1 MSSSE
6 WSWLVRWAGFRGK
19 NVVVVVVE
27 PQASTV
33 FWVLPE
39 PCFLSFRDHPSQLQS
54 LLGCSAVTHTL
65 QGRACTLCCPFRTH
79 TISRTHGPSAQTLY
93 DKVVGTTGPEVGLCR
108 YSSIFHYPKTK
119 SILIHN
125 YFRNKSIIVE
135 KYWLPAVRIQN
146 PAGLRRFFYLPHPS
160 SLPLPSLDLVGRK

>member
-1 MSSSE
+1 M
-6 WSWLVRWAGFRGK
+6 VVAGEVGWIQGK

-108 YSSIFHYPKTK
+108 Y
-119 SILIHN
+119 N
-125 YFRNKSIIVE
+125 R
-135 KYWLPAVRIQN
+135 PARI
-146 PAGLRRFFYLPHPS
+146 PR
-160 SLPLPSLDLVGRK
+160 VGSPFLSPRKNDRTGVVGFAELQYSTERHE